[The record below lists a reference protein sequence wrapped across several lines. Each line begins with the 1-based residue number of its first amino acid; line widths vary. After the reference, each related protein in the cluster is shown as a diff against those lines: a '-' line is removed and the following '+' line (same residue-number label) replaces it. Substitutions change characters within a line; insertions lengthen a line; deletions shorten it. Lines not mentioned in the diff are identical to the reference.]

1 MFMNGMERGPA
12 SYKLG
17 GEWEGKA
24 GTDRRRK
31 GGRRNVTLLISLYVQ
46 PL

>member
-1 MFMNGMERGPA
+1 MNGMERCPA

-17 GEWEGKA
+17 GK
-24 GTDRRRK
+24 RRK
-31 GGRRNVTLLISLYVQ
+31 GGTDQRRKGERKNVTLLISLYVQ

>member
-17 GEWEGKA
+17 GEWEGKD
-24 GTDRRRK
+24 GTDRRK
-31 GGRRNVTLLISLYVQ
+31 GGRRNVILLISLYVQ